1 MLQAVPTELK
11 GKRCDIFSASN
22 MSFPYHIH
30 RTYEIMRVVKG
41 TARSV
46 VSGVERIVPA
56 GESVVVFPLQYHSF
70 SADASSQILAYIFA
84 PEFIPEF
91 DSLMKNRIPED
102 PIFRIPEE
110 IFAIAEQN
118 NIFAVKAFFY
128 SACDLMTRKL
138 PTVARA
144 SAGSLSFLD
153 EIFLFVAKNYAA
165 DCSLKTLAET
175 LKYDYSYLSKQFKA
189 KTGFSYKRYV
199 NDYRVSKACYQL
211 INSPEKTVTRIA
223 ADTGF
228 ESVRTFNREFSEVTG
243 MTPLQYKNVT
253 IAVL

>member
-1 MLQAVPTELK
+1 MFQATPTELK
-11 GKRCDIFSASN
+11 GKRYDIFSASN

-41 TARSV
+41 SARSV
-46 VSGVERIVPA
+46 IAGVERIVPA

-91 DSLMKNRIPED
+91 DVMMRDKLPAD
-102 PIFRIPEE
+102 PIVRIPEE
-110 IFAIAEQN
+110 LFKISEKQSV
-118 NIFAVKAFFY
+118 FAVKAFFY
-128 SACDLMTRKL
+128 SACDLLSGTL
-138 PTVARA
+138 PVVDRNA
-144 SAGSLSFLD
+144 SGSLSVLD
-153 EIFLFVAKNYAA
+153 EIFLFVAKNYAS
-165 DCSLKTLAET
+165 DCSLKALSKA

-189 KTGFSYKRYV
+189 KTGFSYNRYV

-211 INSPEKTVTRIA
+211 INEPEKTVTRIA
-223 ADTGF
+223 SDTGF
-228 ESVRTFNREFSEVTG
+228 ESVRTFNREFAEVTG
-243 MTPLQYKNVT
+243 MTPLKYKNVT

>member
-1 MLQAVPTELK
+1 MLYAEPTELK

-41 TARSV
+41 TAQSV
-46 VSGVERIVPA
+46 VAGVKREVPA

-70 SADASSQILAYIFA
+70 SADASSQILAYIFT

-91 DSLMKNRIPED
+91 DSLMKNKIPQN
-102 PIFRIPEE
+102 PVFHIPEE
-110 IFAIAEQN
+110 AFALAEQKN
-118 NIFAVKAFFY
+118 VFAVKAFFY
-128 SACDLMTRKL
+128 TACDLMARKL
-138 PTVARA
+138 PVVPRTSTAN
-144 SAGSLSFLD
+144 LSVLD
-153 EIFLFVAKNYAA
+153 EIFLFVAKNYDT
-165 DCSLKTLAET
+165 DCSLKTLSET

-189 KTGFSYKRYV
+189 KTGLSYKRYV

-211 INSPEKTVTRIA
+211 INEPEKTVTRIA

-228 ESVRTFNREFSEVTG
+228 ETVRTFNREFAGVTG